1 MTHATPH
8 SHAPDLQPAAIDDNT
23 ELQRLHGE
31 VQQLRQQVVQYQAMV
46 DMVAHDLNTPLTTLQ
61 GYLELT
67 AIDLQDIG
75 AASIF
80 EYLRIMEG
88 CVERIMVTVGD
99 MYDVVTM
106 EAGHLRLHTRSV
118 APSALLRR
126 ALQETRVIVERRQQ
140 SLQVEASGD
149 LPAVTCDDLRVLQ
162 VLQNLIS
169 NASKYSP
176 PHTLITLHAALE
188 PDHNAV
194 RITVTDHGRGIETAQ
209 LPLIFERAFRSHATA
224 HQVKGAGL
232 GLYLARLLVELHGG
246 RIWCESVV
254 GQGSSFHFTLPV
266 ADQLSDN

>member
-8 SHAPDLQPAAIDDNT
+8 SRSPDWQPSDIDDNT
-23 ELQRLHGE
+23 ELHRLRGE
-31 VQQLRQQVVQYQAMV
+31 AQQLRQQVQQYQAMV

-67 AIDLQDIG
+67 TVEMQD
-75 AASIF
+75 AANATFF
-80 EYLRIMEG
+80 EYLQIMQD
-88 CVERIMVTVGD
+88 CVERIMFTIGE
-99 MYDVVTM
+99 MYDVVAM
-106 EAGHLRLHTRSV
+106 EAGQLRLHVRKV
-118 APSALLRR
+118 APAALLRR
-126 ALQETRVIVERRQQ
+126 VVQENHVIVERRQQ
-140 SLQVEASGD
+140 SLQIVVDSD
-149 LPAVTCDDLRVLQ
+149 LPAVACDDLRVLQ

-176 PHTLITLHAALE
+176 HHSPIMVRAALA
-188 PDHNAV
+188 PDRSAIH
-194 RITVTDHGRGIETAQ
+194 ITVTDHGRGIETAQ

-232 GLYLARLLVELHGG
+232 GLYLARLLVEMHGG

>member
-23 ELQRLHGE
+23 ELHRLRGE
-31 VQQLRQQVVQYQAMV
+31 VQQLQQQVEQYRAMV

-67 AIDLQDIG
+67 TVEMQDG
-75 AASIF
+75 ANATFF
-80 EYLRIMEG
+80 EYLGIMQD
-88 CVERIMVTVGD
+88 CVERIMFTVGE
-99 MYDVVTM
+99 MYDVVAM
-106 EAGHLRLHTRSV
+106 EAGQLRLHVRTVTAAS
-118 APSALLRR
+118 LLRR
-126 ALQETRVIVERRQQ
+126 AVQESHLIVERRQQ
-140 SLQVEASGD
+140 TLQVEGHD
-149 LPAVTCDDLRVLQ
+149 ELPAVACDDLRVLQ

-176 PHTLITLHAALE
+176 HHSPIMVRAALE
-188 PDHNAV
+188 ANRSSV
-194 RITVTDHGRGIETAQ
+194 RITVTDHGRGIEAAQ
-209 LPLIFERAFRSHATA
+209 LPLIFERAFRSHAMA

-232 GLYLARLLVELHGG
+232 GLYLARLLVEMHGG

-266 ADQLSDN
+266 ADHLLDN

>member
-8 SHAPDLQPAAIDDNT
+8 SHSPDLLSADSDDNI
-23 ELQRLHGE
+23 ELEQLRNE
-31 VQQLRQQVVQYQAMV
+31 AQQLRQQVAQYQAMV

-67 AIDLQDIG
+67 AIDLQDTS
-75 AASIF
+75 AAPVI
-80 EYLRIMEG
+80 EYLRIMQG

-106 EAGHLRLHTRSV
+106 EAGHLRLHPRAV
-118 APSALLRR
+118 MPGALLRR
-126 ALQETRVIVERRQQ
+126 AVQETRVLAERQQ
-140 SLQVEASGD
+140 QTLHVEASSD

-176 PHTLITLHAALE
+176 PHTLITLHAALK
-188 PDHNAV
+188 PDRSV
-194 RITVTDHGRGIETAQ
+194 VQFTVTDQGRGIEAAQ
-209 LPLIFERAFRSHATA
+209 LPFVFERAYRAHTTA

-254 GQGSSFHFTLPV
+254 GQGSRFHFTLPV
-266 ADQLSDN
+266 ADPLLDY